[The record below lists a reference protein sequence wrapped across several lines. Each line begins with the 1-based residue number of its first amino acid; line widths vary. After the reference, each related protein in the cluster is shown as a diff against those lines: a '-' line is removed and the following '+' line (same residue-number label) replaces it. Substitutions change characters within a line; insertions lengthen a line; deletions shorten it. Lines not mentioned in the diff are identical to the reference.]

1 MNDQTGLE
9 RGYRRLL
16 ACYPRPFRR
25 DSGEE
30 VLAVLLASA
39 HDGQQRPGLAESAD
53 LVRGA
58 VRMHLGLSRSPRTV
72 LAAVRLMYLG
82 AAAELATL
90 ITVVLTG
97 GSVRA
102 AILHQ
107 GLGLAGWH
115 TAATHISVDKVA
127 APAAI
132 VLWLF
137 FAWANG
143 RGHDWARFLFGAF
156 FGLLTL
162 GLLQALAEGAALLA
176 PADMAAGG
184 VTWLIAL
191 AATVLVFNKRSDPYY
206 KPVPA
211 PEPVSR

>member
-1 MNDQTGLE
+1 MNDQAGLE

-16 ACYPRPFRR
+16 ACYPRSFRR
-25 DSGEE
+25 DNEEE
-30 VLAVLLASA
+30 VLAVLLATA
-39 HDGQQRPGLAESAD
+39 HDGQERPGLAESAD
-53 LVRGA
+53 LIRGA

-90 ITVVLTG
+90 IAVVLTG
-97 GSVRA
+97 GSVRS
-102 AILHQ
+102 AIMHQ
-107 GLGLAGWH
+107 GLGLAAWH

-127 APAAI
+127 APVAI
-132 VLWLF
+132 ALWLF

-143 RGHDWARFLFGAF
+143 RGHDWSRFLFGAF

-162 GLLQALAEGAALLA
+162 GMLQALAAGGALLA
-176 PADMAAGG
+176 PADLATGG

-191 AATVLVFNKRSDPYY
+191 TATALVFNKRSNAYY
-206 KPVPA
+206 DRQPA
-211 PEPVSR
+211 REPATR

>member
-1 MNDQTGLE
+1 MNDQAGLE

-16 ACYPRPFRR
+16 ACYPRSFRR
-25 DSGEE
+25 DSQEE

-53 LVRGA
+53 LIRGA

-82 AAAELATL
+82 AAAELAAL
-90 ITVVLTG
+90 IAIAASAG
-97 GSVRA
+97 AVRA
-102 AILHQ
+102 ALVHQ
-107 GLGLAGWH
+107 GLGLAAWH

-127 APAAI
+127 APIAI
-132 VLWLF
+132 VVWLF
-137 FAWANG
+137 LAWANG
-143 RGHDWARFLFGAF
+143 RGHDWARYLFASF

-162 GLLQALAEGAALLA
+162 GLLQALAGGAALLA
-176 PADMAAGG
+176 PADMATGG
-184 VTWLIAL
+184 LAWLIAL
-191 AATVLVFNKRSDPYY
+191 AATVLVFNKRSSSYY
-206 KPVPA
+206 NPGPA